1 MKNWFL
7 EQGLPLYAEMFLLVT
22 GLFALWMTSRS
33 YKRLIHEADS
43 MGTSEH
49 RLMKY
54 IRIKVTSH
62 FKIGMRPDDVR
73 ALVGRYIKKHRIG
86 PFALESWRRLP
97 YLCVT
102 AMSAVGGMAF
112 IYRWTNGATAYAM
125 GSLLAMT
132 CLGIVVLMGM
142 LLFTDAKGKE
152 TLLMY
157 TIADYVANYLNH
169 KLAFEYKEQAGNV
182 SPEQY
187 KRVLQEVAATGTG
200 RHKERRAKYYYED
213 YAKDMQNSRNDAMDA
228 RIVEDVLKEFLY

>member
-7 EQGLPLYAEMFLLVT
+7 EQGLPLYVEMFLLIT

-54 IRIKVTSH
+54 IRVKVTSC

-86 PFALESWRRLP
+86 PIALESWRRLP

-102 AMSAVGGMAF
+102 AMIVVGGMAF
-112 IYRWTNGATAYAM
+112 LYRWTNGETVYM
-125 GSLLAMT
+125 LGSILAIACIEIFT
-132 CLGIVVLMGM
+132 LFGM
-142 LLFTDAKGKE
+142 MQFTDAKGKE
-152 TLLMY
+152 ALLVY
-157 TIADYVANYLNH
+157 TVSDYIANYLNH
-169 KLAFEYKEQAGNV
+169 KLAFEYKAQAGNV
-182 SPEQY
+182 SPDQY
-187 KRVLQEVAATGTG
+187 KRVLQEVAATSTG
-200 RHKERRAKYYYED
+200 RRKERRPKYYYED
-213 YAKDMQNSRNDAMDA
+213 YAQDMQAVHNDAVDA